1 MLFPRPA
8 VFISFILVIL
18 FSLRFLPVWQQT
30 KGLCKIK
37 CKQLLGPHKLW
48 KCNLQRCNACLGV
61 GVGVSNRKLITEQGP
76 FLLFVRSL
84 STHTYI
90 YHIYSIHM
98 QNLCTSF
105 LCCAFYNNN
114 FHANIFRIRF
124 WHALSFNLCA
134 QPSCVFVPHIFH
146 LFITQ
151 ITTKI
156 GWTARRSERVCV
168 GANNNNNNKNADEQ
182 KKTSI
187 KTTNL
192 NMTIKILAQQQQQP
206 TTN

>member
-90 YHIYSIHM
+90 PYILDTYAKFMYFFFCVAHFIIIISMQIFFAFAFGMLCHLIYAPSRAAFLFHIYFI
-98 QNLCTSF
+98 
-105 LCCAFYNNN
+105 Y
-114 FHANIFRIRF
+114 
-124 WHALSFNLCA
+124 
-134 QPSCVFVPHIFH
+134 
-146 LFITQ
+146 LFT
-151 ITTKI
+151 
-156 GWTARRSERVCV
+156 
-168 GANNNNNNKNADEQ
+168 NNNKNR
-182 KKTSI
+182 
-187 KTTNL
+187 L
-192 NMTIKILAQQQQQP
+192 NSEAQRACVCGGKQQQQKQ
-206 TTN
+206 